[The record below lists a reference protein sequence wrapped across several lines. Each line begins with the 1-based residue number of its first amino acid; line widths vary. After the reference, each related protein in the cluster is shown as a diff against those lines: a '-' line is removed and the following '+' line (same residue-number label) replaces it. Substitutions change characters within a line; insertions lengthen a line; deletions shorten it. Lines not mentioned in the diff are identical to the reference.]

1 MDTDLLLDLAS
12 AGDQEATRKLLERHR
27 DRLRRMVALRLD
39 RRLAPRVDASNIV
52 QEALAEAA
60 TKLVQYARQRPVA
73 YYPWLRQIA
82 WHHLV
87 MNYRHHALAQ
97 RRSIARETDDNDVQL
112 SESSRMEL
120 ADRLLAPQ
128 ASPSTAMMREELKHR
143 VLQALDALST
153 HDREILVLHYLEQ
166 LTMREVADVIGISET
181 AAHNRH
187 TRSLMRLR
195 KLLSYRDSES

>member
-1 MDTDLLLDLAS
+1 VDTDSLLDLAS
-12 AGDQEATRKLLERHR
+12 AGDQEATRTLLERHR
-27 DRLRRMVALRLD
+27 DRLRRMVGVRLD
-39 RRLAPRVDASNIV
+39 RRLAPRLDASDIV

-73 YYPWLRQIA
+73 FYPWLRQIA
-82 WHHLV
+82 WQHLV

-97 RRSIARETDDNDVQL
+97 RRSIAREIPPDDVQL
-112 SESSRMEL
+112 SDSSRMEL
-120 ADRLLAPQ
+120 ADRLLSPQ
-128 ASPSTAMMREELKHR
+128 ASPSTAMMRDELKRR

-153 HDREILVLHYLEQ
+153 HDREVLVLHYLEQ

-187 TRSLMRLR
+187 TRALLRLR
-195 KLLSYRDSES
+195 KLLSSRDSEL